1 MPQKKR
7 WRKLFYFAIGL
18 LLVYG
23 VVVLLLARSY
33 VYPVRRE
40 TPPVEPPLVESTL
53 PGPGYNIPVWATP
66 ALAEGRPEAPV
77 VFLLV
82 HGYGGRRS
90 DWSNTAPLLAENGY
104 EVLVPAMKGQT
115 ESESAGVGFGLYE
128 AEELIVLAEQVQ
140 EMYPGEPKI
149 VLGGI
154 SMGGAAAWIA
164 AGKRPDLFDAV
175 VTEAAFARL
184 DWATKEF
191 LTGGVKGSAFLF
203 KPMTTLASRMS
214 GIHEDDVRP
223 FEWAQKFDGPAIVI
237 HGDADRLIG
246 LRHAELLAESSGAEL
261 KIIPDLRHAQ
271 MDSDNPDLYF
281 KILKK
286 MAD

>member
-7 WRKLFYFAIGL
+7 WRKLIYFAVGL
-18 LLVYG
+18 LLAYG
-23 VVVLLLARSY
+23 VAVLLLARSY

-53 PGPGYNIPVWATP
+53 PGPGYEIPVWATP
-66 ALAEGRPEAPV
+66 ALAEGQPEAPV
-77 VFLLV
+77 VFMLV

-90 DWSNTAPLLAENGY
+90 DWTNTAPRLAEEGY

-115 ESESAGVGFGLYE
+115 ESESPGVGFGLYE
-128 AEELIVLAEQVQ
+128 ADELIVLAEQVH

-164 AGKRPDLFDAV
+164 AGKRPDLFDGV

-184 DWATKEF
+184 DWATEEF
-191 LTGGVKGSAFLF
+191 LTGGVKGSAFMF
-203 KPMTTLASRMS
+203 KPMTALASRMS

-223 FEWAQKFDGPAIVI
+223 FEWAKKFDGPAVVI
-237 HGDADRLIG
+237 HGDADRLIS
-246 LRHAELLAESSGAEL
+246 LRHAELLAESSVAEL
-261 KIIPDLRHAQ
+261 KVIPDLRHAQ
-271 MDSDNPDLYF
+271 MDPERPDEYAE
-281 KILKK
+281 ILLQI
-286 MAD
+286 AE